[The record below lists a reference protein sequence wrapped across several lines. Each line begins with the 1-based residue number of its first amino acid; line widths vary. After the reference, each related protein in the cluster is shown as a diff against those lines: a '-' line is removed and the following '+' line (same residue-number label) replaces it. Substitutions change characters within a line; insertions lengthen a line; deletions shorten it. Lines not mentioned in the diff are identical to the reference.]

1 MLLQARVS
9 VAAVCLLLCGML
21 PSEDAL
27 APEAWQ
33 RLRDAM
39 EMRHI
44 SELQPEDAS
53 ATAAAIA
60 EGRQAAAERLQ
71 QCKAQV
77 NQEQLAVQ
85 QARAL
90 GTLRCAN
97 LGCTNLS
104 AASKAQVHSKLC
116 SGCRVVRF
124 CSEACSQAAWRQHK
138 VACKLLA
145 RQRQAQG

>member
-1 MLLQARVS
+1 MQASVS
-9 VAAVCLLLCGML
+9 VASACALLVGML
-21 PSEDAL
+21 PSEDAVAL
-27 APEAWQ
+27 EVCQ
-33 RLRDAM
+33 RLKHAM
-39 EMRHI
+39 DSRHASKLEI
-44 SELQPEDAS
+44 EDAS
-53 ATAAAIA
+53 AAAAAIA
-60 EGRQAAAERLQ
+60 ENRQAATERLQ
-71 QCKAQV
+71 QCKARV
-77 NQEQLAVQ
+77 DLEQLAVQ

-104 AASKAQVHSKLC
+104 SAREAQLRSKLC

-145 RQRQAQG
+145 RQAQG